1 MQHFDYI
8 IAGGGASGL
17 LLAYRMANDPFF
29 NGISIAIIEKE
40 EKNTNDRTWCFW
52 EAPNGEFDHLLHQK
66 WPYGLFKSEGFKR
79 SFPFAPYEYKMLR
92 SSSFYGFIRKK
103 IAEKGNFNMIKETVV
118 SAEDTGAQVVVK
130 TDVSTY
136 TCQQCFSSIFYAET
150 VKGHTNYPL
159 IQQHFIGW
167 FVKTETAVFNADEA
181 TFMDF
186 DIPQRG
192 NTRFM
197 YVLPFS
203 KTEALLEYTLFS
215 EKLLLTDEYEAA
227 IKDYL
232 NTLGVKDYKI
242 TEKEQGSI
250 PMSSYPFWE
259 KNTQNLMYIGSAGG
273 WTKAST
279 GYTFL
284 NSVRK
289 TKALAQFLKTGKP
302 LNTFQK
308 RNRFWFYD
316 LLLLDILFE
325 KNYEGSR
332 IFGSLFKKN
341 QPSQILKFLDE
352 QTTFFEDLK
361 VMTKAPTGL
370 FLRAVLR
377 RVFG

>member
-17 LLAYRMANDPFF
+17 LLAYRMAGDDFF
-29 NGISIAIIEKE
+29 NNKSIAIIEKE

-52 EAPNGEFDHLLHQK
+52 EVPGGEFDHLLHQK
-66 WPYGLFKSEGFKR
+66 WQYGLFKSEGFKR

-92 SSSFYGFIRKK
+92 SGSFYGFIRKK
-103 IAEKGNFNMIKETVV
+103 ISEKGNFSIIKGMVL
-118 SAEDTGAQVVVK
+118 SAEDTGTHVIVK
-130 TDVSTY
+130 TDAATY
-136 TCQQCFSSIFYAET
+136 TCQQCFSSIFNGELA
-150 VKGHTNYPL
+150 KGQTRYPL
-159 IQQHFIGW
+159 IQQHFVGW
-167 FVKTETAVFNADEA
+167 FVKTETPVFNANEA

-186 DIPQRG
+186 DLPQRG

-203 KTEALLEYTLFS
+203 ETEALLEYTLFS
-215 EKLLLTDEYEAA
+215 EKLLSTDEYEAA

-232 NTLGVKDYKI
+232 YNLGVKNYKI

-250 PMSSYPFWE
+250 PMSSYPFWDN
-259 KNTQNLMYIGSAGG
+259 NTQNLMYMGSAGG

-289 TKALAQFLKTGKP
+289 TKALAQFLKSGKP

-308 RNRFWFYD
+308 RNRFWYYD
-316 LLLLDILFE
+316 LLLLHILYE
-325 KNYEGSR
+325 KNHEGSR
-332 IFGSLFKKN
+332 IFGSLFKKS

-370 FLRAVLR
+370 FLRAVLK
-377 RVFG
+377 RVLG

>member
-17 LLAYRMANDPFF
+17 LLAYRLAGDPFF
-29 NGISIAIIEKE
+29 EGTSIAIIEKD

-66 WPYGLFKSEGFKR
+66 WQYGLFKSEGFKR

-92 SSSFYGFIRKK
+92 SSSFYSFIREK
-103 IAEKGNFNMIKETVV
+103 IAEKGNFKIIKETVI
-118 SAEDTGAQVVVK
+118 SAEDTGTQVVVK
-130 TDVSTY
+130 THLSTY
-136 TCQQCFSSIFYAET
+136 TCQKCFSSIFNAE
-150 VKGHTNYPL
+150 VAKGQTRYPL
-159 IQQHFIGW
+159 LQQHFIGW
-167 FVKTETAVFNADEA
+167 FVKTETAVFNAEQA

-186 DIPQRG
+186 DLPQRG

-203 KTEALLEYTLFS
+203 ETEALLEYTLFS
-215 EKLLLTDEYEAA
+215 EKLLSTDEYEAA

-232 NTLGVKDYKI
+232 NNLGVKNYEI

-250 PMSSYPFWE
+250 PMSSYPFWKE
-259 KNTQNLMYIGSAGG
+259 NTQNLMYIGSAGG

-289 TKALAQFLKTGKP
+289 TKALAQFLKSGKP

-308 RNRFWFYD
+308 RNRFWYYD
-316 LLLLDILFE
+316 LLLLDILYE
-325 KNYEGSR
+325 KNHEGSR
-332 IFGSLFKKN
+332 IFASLFKRN
-341 QPSQILKFLDE
+341 QPFQILKFLDE
-352 QTTFFEDLK
+352 QTTFLEDLK
-361 VMTKAPTGL
+361 VMTKAPTWV
-370 FLRAVLR
+370 FLRAVWKRGL
-377 RVFG
+377 G